1 MKVLYVSAL
10 SSERLINELYNKRK
24 INPGFALQK
33 FARLIVKGMRANG
46 AEVST
51 LTNPPIVRNVLSRLY
66 ISISTEEE
74 NGILYKYI
82 PFINIPIIKHLCVII
97 YSFFYTLLWGIK
109 NKREKLLFC
118 DVINVSAC
126 VGTLLAAKILNL
138 KTACIV
144 TDIYGMM
151 VGEKKGKFSNFITI
165 CARKFYNIYANS
177 FDRYVL
183 LTEQMNE
190 KINFHKKPYIVME
203 AICDEGLNFG
213 TLKDIKKDNPR
224 TIIYAGGLYEQ
235 YGVKMLVDGFLES
248 GVDAKLILYGSGSFV
263 KELNDNYSRYTNVE
277 YRGVVSNNEIM
288 EKECR
293 ASLLINPRFSSE
305 EFTKYSFPSKNMEY
319 MASGT
324 PLLTNNLSGM
334 PVEYKSYVYIFEDE
348 TISGYAKSIKKVLS
362 YSEEELYEFGLA
374 AKKFVLEKKN
384 YKIQGAKIMKLL
396 NE

>member
-1 MKVLYVSAL
+1 MKILYVSAL
-10 SSERLINELYNKRK
+10 SSERLINELFNKRK

-33 FARLIVKGMRANG
+33 FARLIVKGMQANG
-46 AEVST
+46 AEVTT
-51 LTNPPIVRNVLSRLY
+51 LTNPPIVRNVLSRFY
-66 ISISTEEE
+66 ISIPTEKEH
-74 NGILYKYI
+74 GILYKYI
-82 PFINIPIIKHLCVII
+82 PFVNIPIIKHFCVII
-97 YSFFYTLLWGIK
+97 YSFFYTLLWGIY

-126 VGTLLAAKILNL
+126 VGTLLAAKILNI
-138 KTACIV
+138 KTACVV

-151 VGEKKGKFSNFITI
+151 VGENKSKFLNFVTT

-177 FDRYVL
+177 FDKYVL

-190 KINFHKKPYIVME
+190 KINFYKKPYIVME
-203 AICDEGLNFG
+203 AICDEGLEFNFF
-213 TLKDIKKDNPR
+213 KDVKKDKPR

-235 YGVKMLVDGFLES
+235 YGVKMLVDGFIES
-248 GVDAKLILYGSGSFV
+248 GVDAKLILYGSGSFT
-263 KELNDNYSRYTNVE
+263 KELIDNYSRYSNVE
-277 YRGVVSNNEIM
+277 YKGVISNNEII
-288 EKECR
+288 EKEYR

-324 PLLTNNLSGM
+324 PLLTNNLPGM
-334 PVEYKSYVYIFEDE
+334 PEEYKPYVYLFENE
-348 TISGYAKSIKKVLS
+348 TVSGYANSIKKVLS
-362 YSEEELYEFGLA
+362 YSEEELYEFGSA

-384 YKIQGAKIMKLL
+384 YKIQGARIMNLL